1 SLNKAAEYFNIPV
14 DKFSGILC
22 FLLGHT
28 KNTLPKLAKLF
39 TPENSY
45 TSIVTTEE
53 VYSLWE
59 QTNLLEDNSL
69 VDLAFPFKKSD
80 FEPFSV
86 TAKVNSFS
94 DTNQY
99 FSIKR
104 LVSFDWKVSIGN
116 NALTQK
122 ELDSLVQ
129 SKIPLIQVNGEWKM
143 LNRQSLQPI
152 IRKINKY
159 KKKTSLQDLLL
170 ESMRQEDSS
179 IQVSID
185 LSEQFDKLK
194 SILSGSID
202 RESMSFPGALEDILR
217 HYQKD
222 GIAWLWK
229 LKQVSFHPIL
239 ADDMGLGKTLQILV
253 FLLKEKIEKK
263 PKNPSLV
270 ICPTAVLENWKQESI
285 RFTDSLSLH
294 IHHGIDRLHNKE
306 FIKNAKNYDL
316 ILTSYNLALRD
327 VKELQKIKWNNV
339 ILDEAQNIKNPHAKK
354 STAIKTIPSEFR
366 IAMTGTPVENH
377 VGDLWSIFDFLQ
389 PGWLGSEK
397 QFQTSFLRPIQKKR
411 DPNKTKTL
419 QKMTQPFILRRLKT
433 DSSIIPD
440 LPDKIES
447 KEYCLLT
454 KEQVSLYEACLKS
467 SLGEIENAEG
477 IARKGKVLT
486 LLLHLKQICNHPA
499 HYLKEYSSKSS
510 RVDDLNISIDHRR
523 SGKLKRLWTLLEEIF
538 ELNEKVLLFTQ
549 YKEMGSLL
557 KKMLSESFSD
567 ELCFYHGGLTRKKRD
582 EMICNFQEN
591 DNVRLMILSL
601 KAGGIGLNLTAANH
615 VFHIDRWWNPAVENQ
630 ATDRA
635 FRIGQKKNVHVHKMI
650 CTGTMEETID
660 QLIETKS
667 SIADEIMGSKTSL
680 LTEMSTTQLKSL
692 FELRKDILSG

>member
-1 SLNKAAEYFNIPV
+1 
-14 DKFSGILC
+14 
-22 FLLGHT
+22 
-28 KNTLPKLAKLF
+28 
-39 TPENSY
+39 
-45 TSIVTTEE
+45 
-53 VYSLWE
+53 
-59 QTNLLEDNSL
+59 
-69 VDLAFPFKKSD
+69 
-80 FEPFSV
+80 
-86 TAKVNSFS
+86 
-94 DTNQY
+94 
-99 FSIKR
+99 
-104 LVSFDWKVSIGN
+104 
-116 NALTQK
+116 
-122 ELDSLVQ
+122 
-129 SKIPLIQVNGEWKM
+129 
-143 LNRQSLQPI
+143 LQPI
-152 IRKINKY
+152 IKKINKY
-159 KKKTSLQDLLL
+159 KKKTSLKDLLL
-170 ESMRQEDSS
+170 DSMKQVDSYS
-179 IQVSID
+179 RMTID
-185 LSEQFDKLK
+185 LSEQFNQLK
-194 SILSGSID
+194 DILNGSISQ
-202 RESMSFPGALEDILR
+202 ENVSFPDPLQNILR
-217 HYQKD
+217 HYQKE
-222 GIAWLWK
+222 GITWLWK

-239 ADDMGLGKTLQILV
+239 ADDMGLGKTLEILV
-253 FLLKEKIEKK
+253 FLLKEKTENKQ
-263 PKNPSLV
+263 KNPSLV
-270 ICPTAVLENWKQESI
+270 ICPTAVLENWQKESI
-285 RFTDSLSLH
+285 KFTNSLLVY
-294 IHHGIDRLHNKE
+294 IHHGPDRLHKKE
-306 FIKNAKNYDL
+306 FVKNAKKFDL
-316 ILTSYNLALRD
+316 ILTSYNLAMRD
-327 VKELQKIKWNNV
+327 VEDLQKVKWCNV

-354 STAIKTIPSEFR
+354 TSAIKTIPSEFR

-397 QFQTSFLRPIQKKR
+397 QFQTSFLRPIQQKR
-411 DPNKTKTL
+411 DPSKIKIL

-433 DSSIIPD
+433 DPSIVPD

-467 SLGEIENAEG
+467 SLGEIENSEG

-499 HYLKEYSSKSS
+499 HYLKELKSS
-510 RVDDLNISIDHRR
+510 QASKIGNLSSNVSIDYRR
-523 SGKLKRLWTLLEEIF
+523 SGKLKRLWTLLEEILDF
-538 ELNEKVLLFTQ
+538 DEKVLLFTQ

-557 KKMLSESFSD
+557 KIMLNESFSD
-567 ELCFYHGGLTRKKRD
+567 SVCFYHGGLTLKKRD

-591 DNVRLMILSL
+591 QNVKLMILSL